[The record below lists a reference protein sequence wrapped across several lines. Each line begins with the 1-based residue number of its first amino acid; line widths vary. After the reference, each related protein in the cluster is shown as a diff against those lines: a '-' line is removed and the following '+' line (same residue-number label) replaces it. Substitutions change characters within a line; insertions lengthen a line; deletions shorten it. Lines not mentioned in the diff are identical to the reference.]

1 MNGQISITL
10 VIDYEYEGREQLNEI
25 EIATRAASLVRPN
38 FGTIEDGLSIDNV
51 EAFYEDENI
60 KNY

>member
-10 VIDYEYEGREQLNEI
+10 VIDYEYEGGEQLDEI
-25 EIATRAASLVRPN
+25 EIATRVAGLIKPN
-38 FGTIEDGLSIDNV
+38 YVTIEDGFSIENV

-60 KNY
+60 MNY